1 MGGLQPRQQLV
12 GGPCV
17 ISYADFEKVD
27 MRVGRVVRVEEFPE
41 AHRPALKLTID
52 LGPLGVKRSSAQI
65 TNYSPEE
72 LVGRQVIC
80 VVNFPPKQIGPF
92 VSEVLTL
99 GAEREPFAYCLLRP
113 DPEAA
118 LGSRVL

>member
-1 MGGLQPRQQLV
+1 M
-12 GGPCV
+12 

-27 MRVGRVVRVEEFPE
+27 MRVGRVVQVEEFPE
-41 AHRPALKLTID
+41 ARRPAYKLTID
-52 LGPLGVKRSSAQI
+52 LGHLGVKRSSAQV
-65 TNYSPEE
+65 TNYTPDE
-72 LVGRQVIC
+72 LLGREVIC
-80 VVNFPPKQIGPF
+80 VVNFPPKRVGPF

-99 GAEREPFAYCLLRP
+99 GAEREPFGYCLLRP